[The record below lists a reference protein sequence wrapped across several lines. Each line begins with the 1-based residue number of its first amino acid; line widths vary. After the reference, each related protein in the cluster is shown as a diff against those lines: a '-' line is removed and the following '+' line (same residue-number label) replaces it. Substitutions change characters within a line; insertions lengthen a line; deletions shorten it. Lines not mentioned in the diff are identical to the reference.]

1 MLLDTLWERYAAQV
15 PSARTFVQL
24 AGAFKNDHVA
34 FRSLEIERVAPLFEA
49 LGWRRAG
56 AYDFPDARL
65 NAIYLNKPGEPRI
78 FISELRQAELSARA
92 CELLARLPAPE
103 PFTGDADW
111 FRGPREPLV
120 TEAELL
126 ELERESQYAA
136 WLILFDREVN
146 HFTASV
152 DDVGAWHRRML
163 AAGIPMKE
171 EIEGATGAGLRQTAT
186 RAALRRVKLRDRERE
201 WPYAYLELAERNGG
215 FDGFVAAQARQL
227 FEMTRR

>member
-15 PSARTFVQL
+15 PSARTFMQL

-49 LGWRRAG
+49 LGWRRAD
-56 AYDFPDARL
+56 AYGFPDARL

-92 CELLARLPAPE
+92 RELLARLPAPE
-103 PFTGDADW
+103 TFTGDA
-111 FRGPREPLV
+111 
-120 TEAELL
+120 
-126 ELERESQYAA
+126 
-136 WLILFDREVN
+136 
-146 HFTASV
+146 
-152 DDVGAWHRRML
+152 
-163 AAGIPMKE
+163 
-171 EIEGATGAGLRQTAT
+171 
-186 RAALRRVKLRDRERE
+186 E
-201 WPYAYLELAERNGG
+201 WPYAYLEIAERNGG